1 LIFRTFN
8 FNFYIKKLKTGEE
21 AVYRK
26 SFSSVSKLIAL
37 ILILTC
43 SVLFTN
49 IAIAQ
54 PKDTQSNPSS
64 EQSDNS
70 GESKTFLYV
79 AVAAVLVVGAIYLF
93 MTNKSDKDKK
103 TESEK
108 NINIKDSTAID
119 ISDTTQIKK

>member
-1 LIFRTFN
+1 L
-8 FNFYIKKLKTGEE
+8 
-21 AVYRK
+21 YRK

-54 PKDTQSNPSS
+54 PKDSQSNPSG

-70 GESKTFLYV
+70 GESKTFLYI

-93 MTNKSDKDKK
+93 MTNKSDKNKK
-103 TESEK
+103 IESEK
-108 NINIKDSTAID
+108 NVIVKDSTAID